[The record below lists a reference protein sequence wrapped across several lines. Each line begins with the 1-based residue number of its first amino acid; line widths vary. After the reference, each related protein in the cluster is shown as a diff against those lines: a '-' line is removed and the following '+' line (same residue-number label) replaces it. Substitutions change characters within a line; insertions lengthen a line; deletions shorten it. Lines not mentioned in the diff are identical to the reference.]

1 MAAVVQD
8 IEPEFRQRYNQIF
21 DAWHAGD
28 LPFPKALEQMEVLRA
43 EAIAAG
49 HFANQGGIELIL
61 GIMQGYRANYESS
74 IAHFQKA
81 REWFDK
87 AGNRRRMTS
96 CILNIGETYRLKGN
110 YNQAQKHFYMAYE
123 AARDMGDV
131 MTEIIALTNEGQMFY
146 SMKQLAKARDR
157 LEKALELSDLPIDES
172 QTRIQ
177 TKLDN
182 LCEIHHALS
191 TLCLEEGDTQAAW
204 EHAKRA
210 YHLASGLNSVIRVGY
225 ANRAIAEV
233 ITALGY
239 SPEENFQADPDIYYK
254 AAIEA
259 FREVKA
265 EGEMAHTMYL
275 SAGSLVKAGKT
286 RPAARLYQQAMIIF
300 TKLGMTDD
308 AARAAEAQLKLL

>member
-1 MAAVVQD
+1 MSAVVQEID
-8 IEPEFRQRYNQIF
+8 PEFRQRYNEIF

-28 LPFPKALEQMEVLRA
+28 LPFPKALEKMEALRA
-43 EAIAAG
+43 QAIAED

-61 GIMQGYRANYESS
+61 GIMQGYRANYEAS
-74 IAHFQKA
+74 IAHFQRA
-81 REWFDK
+81 RDWFDK

-110 YNQAQKHFYMAYE
+110 YTQAQKHFHMAYE
-123 AARDMGDV
+123 AARDMGDT
-131 MTEIIALTNEGQMFY
+131 MTEITALTNEGQMFY
-146 SMKQLAKARDR
+146 SMGQLAKARDR
-157 LEKALELSDLPIDES
+157 LEKALQLSDLPIDES
-172 QTRIQ
+172 QTRLQ

-191 TLCLEEGDTQAAW
+191 TLCRDEGQLDAAW
-204 EHAKRA
+204 QHAKQA
-210 YHLASGLNSVIRVGY
+210 YHLAEGLNSVIRRGY
-225 ANRAIAEV
+225 ANRAVAEV
-233 ITALGY
+233 IAALGGA
-239 SPEENFQADPDIYYK
+239 PEEGFDPNPDPYYK

-265 EGEMAHTMYL
+265 EGEMARTMYL
-275 SAGSLVKAGKT
+275 SAGSLAKAGQK
-286 RPAARLYQQAMIIF
+286 RQAARLYQQAMVIF